1 MKTVVLFM
9 ALAAAL
15 MVSGCVDNG
24 TLDASPLNNEAFN
37 DP

>member
-1 MKTVVLFM
+1 MKTVVLFV

-15 MVSGCVDNG
+15 MVSGCVHNG
-24 TLDASPLNNEAFN
+24 SLDATPLNNEAFN